1 MKSFMICT
9 PHHTFSGDQITDKM
23 GNASDTYGGEEKC
36 TLNCGVE
43 TWMTWAETGGLYED
57 RSLI

>member
-1 MKSFMICT
+1 MICT

>member
-9 PHHTFSGDQITDKM
+9 PHHTFSGDQITNEM
-23 GNASDTYGGEEKC
+23 GRASETYGGQEKC

-43 TWMTWAETGGLYED
+43 TWAETGGLYED
-57 RSLI
+57 